1 MKLDRYYLISSYSLL
16 VISFLMLLATGR
28 CDLITSLLFAA
39 VLFSGW
45 MIDAGRWAWGIS
57 KKWSNWLMM
66 ACLGLAFLEWRLL
79 GLEMA
84 TVVLHLTLF
93 ASSLKILRRKKDSDW
108 LWLYVIS
115 FCLTLMTAG
124 MTVNAVFLFLLILY
138 LFSALSTLIVYE
150 IRRTQRS
157 FAEVFARRGDI
168 VEPQVEPEYWREEN
182 GARKRVAAPAG
193 RSLLLTSFLI
203 LALILLLATPLFL
216 VMPRMARAGS
226 RNGMLSAETLTGF
239 SETVRLGEVA
249 QVKQNPQ
256 VVMRVRV
263 RQMGGE
269 PHRAYRWRGVTLN
282 YYDGQS
288 WSETIREP
296 VRVKRISEGFRV
308 TERTWARSYTEQ
320 RFFLEPID
328 INIIFAA
335 PHPVT
340 VTGLREL
347 YRDGGDGLW
356 TEDHSYFKL
365 DYAVYSD
372 TSVPTDL
379 ELAGDNSRDFSRDIT
394 QQYLQL
400 PQEHDQRIT
409 ELAAEITK
417 GASTQ
422 IEIARRIEKHLQ
434 ESYGYTLDLKRVE
447 SGDPVAD
454 FLFHVKAGHCEYFA
468 SAMVLLLRSRR
479 IPARLVNGFQTG
491 EYNPAVDIYTV
502 RQSDAH
508 SWVEVYFPIHGW
520 VAFDPTPAAGLSSY
534 SDGVSALMRRYGEAM
549 EMFWLEH
556 VVGFDTGKQLSMARA
571 AQSWLASY
579 QMDPGQLSQWMSQ
592 WHAGEWFSEAA
603 RSFDHWRNRSEPR
616 PVDLTSQSEKSDQSF
631 PLQRP
636 FLLLATAGAASAFFL
651 WRRRYPLWRRRLKN
665 DAGASAV
672 AFYQEMLRT
681 LERGGDKREPHQT
694 PAEFAAQLSQPP
706 VTEITRLY
714 ERIRF
719 GNQPLN
725 ESEATRVGAA
735 LRELA
740 ESRKRRFLSQ
750 LLGRIG
756 LKPGRGKSSSDA

>member
-16 VISFLMLLATGR
+16 LISFLMLLATGR
-28 CDLITSLLFAA
+28 CEFVTALLFTG
-39 VLFSGW
+39 VLATGW
-45 MIDAGRWAWGIS
+45 MIDVGRLTWGIS
-57 KKWSNWLMM
+57 KRWSNWLML
-66 ACLGLAFLEWRLL
+66 ACLGLAVLEWRVFGAEL
-79 GLEMA
+79 A

-93 ASSLKILRRKKDSDW
+93 ASSLKLLRKKNDHDW
-108 LWLYVIS
+108 LWLYVIT

-157 FAEVFARRGDI
+157 FTEAFERRGDLT
-168 VEPQVEPEYWREEN
+168 EPQYDNEFWREEQ
-182 GARKRVAAPAG
+182 GARKRVSAPAG
-193 RSLLLTSFLI
+193 RSFLLASFLI
-203 LALILLLATPLFL
+203 LALILLFATPLFL
-216 VMPRMARAGS
+216 VMPRMARAGA
-226 RNGMLSAETLTGF
+226 RNGMLSAETMTGF

-269 PHRAYRWRGVTLN
+269 PLRPVRWRGVTLN

-296 VRVKRISEGFRV
+296 TRVKRISEGFKV
-308 TERTWARSYTEQ
+308 GDPPWARSYTEQ
-320 RFFLEPID
+320 RFFLEPMD
-328 INIIFAA
+328 VNVLFAA
-335 PHPVT
+335 PRPVT
-340 VTGLREL
+340 VNGVREL
-347 YRDGGDGLW
+347 YKDGGDGLW

-365 DYAVYSD
+365 DYIVYSD
-372 TSVPTDL
+372 TTIPSDV
-379 ELAGDNSRDFSRDIT
+379 ELAGDNSRDFTRELI
-394 QQYLQL
+394 QQYTQL
-400 PQEHDQRIT
+400 PKDHDQRIT
-409 ELAAEITK
+409 ELAAELTK

-422 IEIARRIEKHLQ
+422 IEIVRRIEKHLQ
-434 ESYGYTLDLKRVE
+434 ESYAYSLDLKRVE
-447 SGDPVAD
+447 NGDPVAD

-491 EYNPAVDIYTV
+491 EYNSAVDIYTV

-508 SWVEVYFPIHGW
+508 SWVEVFFPSYGW

-579 QMDPGQLSQWMSQ
+579 QMDGGWMSRWQ
-592 WHAGEWFSEAA
+592 AGEWFSDAA
-603 RSFDHWRNRSEPR
+603 RNFDRWRTRSDERSGNEITP
-616 PVDLTSQSEKSDQSF
+616 PDSAGPAFSSGL
-631 PLQRP
+631 L
-636 FLLLATAGAASAFFL
+636 FLLLPIGLAGGGYFL
-651 WRRRYPLWRRRLKN
+651 WRRRRPLWRRRLKH
-665 DAGASAV
+665 DAGASAT
-672 AFYQEMLRT
+672 AFYLEMLRT
-681 LERGGDKREPHQT
+681 LERGGEKREPYQT
-694 PAEFAAQLSQPP
+694 PREFAAQLALPP
-706 VTEITRLY
+706 VTEITQLY

-719 GNQPLN
+719 GDQGLT
-725 ESEATRVGAA
+725 ESEIVRVGIL

-740 ESRKRRFLSQ
+740 ESRKRRFLADLRSR
-750 LLGRIG
+750 LRF
-756 LKPGRGKSSSDA
+756 KSDHEASIPE